1 MCVCEK
7 EPSLFIV
14 SPKKN
19 KQPHKPCP
27 RSFALFLPSLTIIS
41 NMVAQFRVSN
51 QYRPAPLLPL
61 PKPTLTEH
69 ECNRNNLFFIRTYV
83 RTFHG
88 WELPSSTVFGE
99 SPRCGHSACMRAPV
113 PSPARDDKYIVFRF
127 RSPRRT
133 LPSQVLPI
141 LYALVRHSPI
151 LRCVLFQ
158 DHAHIHAQK
167 DTRSNK
173 PRTNKQKRLPK

>member
-1 MCVCEK
+1 M
-7 EPSLFIV
+7 S
-14 SPKKN
+14 
-19 KQPHKPCP
+19 
-27 RSFALFLPSLTIIS
+27 T
-41 NMVAQFRVSN
+41 QFRLVSTIVN
-51 QYRPAPLLPL
+51 DYIEHGGSIPSV
-61 PKPTLTEH
+61 KPILSSTAASTTRTYIHTLTGH